1 MESVVLKE
9 QEDRIVWLTL
19 NRPEKRNALNAE
31 LIASLN
37 THLEELKHDDKV
49 RVIIIRGKGENFC
62 AGADLGYLQ
71 QLQQNTYE
79 ENLADSKN
87 LASLFLQIQHHP
99 KLIIAQVHGSAL
111 AGGCGL
117 ATVCD
122 LCFST
127 PDANFGYTEVNI
139 GFIPAI
145 VSYFLIRK
153 TGETRAKELL
163 LTGKWLKGEEAVA
176 YNLINGVHAA
186 NMLDEEVIKLA
197 TKVAFNTSASSVAM
211 TKQLMAGVYGLS
223 PEEAMKLATEKNA
236 EARATEDC
244 KKGIH
249 AFLQKQKIVW

>member
-1 MESVVLKE
+1 MDTIIKE

-31 LIASLN
+31 LIEALKN
-37 THLEELKHDDKV
+37 HLDMLKQDAHV
-49 RVIIIRGKGENFC
+49 RVIIIKGNGENFC
-62 AGADLGYLQ
+62 AGADLAYLQ

-79 ENLADSKN
+79 ENLTDSRK
-87 LASLFLQIQHHP
+87 LSDLFRAIQQHP

-122 LCFST
+122 LCYAT

-145 VSYFLIRK
+145 VSYYLLRK

-163 LTGKWLKGEEAVA
+163 LTGKWLKGEEAVN
-176 YNLINGVHAA
+176 YNLITAVFPAES
-186 NMLDEEVIKLA
+186 LDEEVVKCA
-197 TKVAFNTSASSVAM
+197 TKVAYNTSSSSVAM
-211 TKQLMAGVYGLS
+211 TKELMAEIFTKS
-223 PEEAMKLATEKNA
+223 PDEAMILATEKNA
-236 EARATEDC
+236 EARATDDC

-249 AFLQKQKIVW
+249 AFLHKQKIVW